1 MSKLKTSNT
10 FLIGLFVIFAIGLF
24 IAIVIWLGADKLTDE
39 SKFYVTYFDSSID
52 GLNVGSPVKYQGVAG
67 GSVTAI
73 KIAPDGKLVEVQ
85 MQIMPEIK
93 INSTIRVQ
101 ATFSGIAGGKF
112 LQLYYPKDKALM
124 RQHPILSFTPKME
137 LIESS
142 PSEIE
147 GLASAATDIASKL
160 TKIEYLRISNRLYEL
175 IDTLTQLVSYSN
187 SLMRN
192 EKSMNILGNIDLA
205 SSELAHVLVKL
216 DSLRIYDDLEYTT
229 LNLRKTSDDV
239 LNLTKKIDSKISD
252 INIPVFMAR
261 VYSKIDTTTQT
272 MNSAITSIQGQS
284 TGTFL
289 SMIELIEDLKLT
301 NKELQKTL
309 NTFSD
314 DPGRTLF
321 TNPPKREK

>member
-10 FLIGLFVIFAIGLF
+10 FLIGLFVIFAVGLF

-85 MQIMPEIK
+85 MQIMPEII
-93 INSTIRVQ
+93 INSSIRVQ

-112 LQLYYPKDKALM
+112 LQLYYPKDKSLM
-124 RQHPILSFTPKME
+124 RQHPTLSFTPKME

-142 PSEIE
+142 PSDIE
-147 GLASAATDIASKL
+147 GLATAATDIASKL
-160 TKIEYLRISNRLYEL
+160 SKIEYIRISDRLYEL

-187 SLMRN
+187 SLLRN
-192 EKSMNILGNIDLA
+192 EQAVNILGNIELA
-205 SSELAHVLVKL
+205 SAELAHVLIKL
-216 DSLRIYDDLEYTT
+216 DSLRIYDDLEYTS
-229 LNLRKTSDDV
+229 LNLRKTSDEV
-239 LNLTKKIDSKISD
+239 LNLSKKIDTKISD
-252 INIPVFMAR
+252 INIPVFMER
-261 VYSKIDTTTQT
+261 VYSKFDTTTQT
-272 MNSAITSIQGQS
+272 MNSAVTSIQSQT

-289 SMIELIEDLKLT
+289 SMIELIEDLKVT

>member
-10 FLIGLFVIFAIGLF
+10 FLIGLFVLFAVGLF
-24 IAIVIWLGADKLTDE
+24 IAIVIWLGANKLTDE

-73 KIAPDGKLVEVQ
+73 KIAEDGKLVEVQ

-93 INSTIRVQ
+93 INKNIRVQ

-112 LQLYYPKDKALM
+112 LQLYYPKDKTLM
-124 RQHPILSFTPKME
+124 RQHPVLSFTPKMQ

-147 GLASAATDIASKL
+147 GLATAATDIASKL
-160 TKIEYLRISNRLYEL
+160 TKIEYLQISTRLYEL
-175 IDTLTQLVSYSN
+175 IDTLAQLVSYSN
-187 SLMRN
+187 SLLRTEQTAN
-192 EKSMNILGNIDLA
+192 IVSNIEKSTAD
-205 SSELAHVLVKL
+205 LAHVISKI
-216 DSLRIYDDLEYTT
+216 DSLRIYNDLEYTS
-229 LNLRKTSDDV
+229 LNLRKTSEEV
-239 LNLTKKIDSKISD
+239 LNLTKKIDSKIND
-252 INIPVFMAR
+252 INIPTFMER
-261 VYSKIDTTTQT
+261 VYSKLDTTSQT
-272 MNSAITSIQGQS
+272 MNSAIMSIQSQS
-284 TGTFL
+284 TGTFM
-289 SMIELIEDLKLT
+289 SMLELIEDLKVT
-301 NKELQKTL
+301 NKELKKTL

-321 TNPPKREK
+321 TNPPKKEK

>member
-1 MSKLKTSNT
+1 MGKLKTSNT

-24 IAIVIWLGADKLTDE
+24 IAIIIWLGADKLTEE

-67 GSVTAI
+67 GTVTAI
-73 KIAPDGKLVEVQ
+73 NIAPDGKLVEVQ

-93 INSTIRVQ
+93 INDAIRVQ

-112 LQLYYPKDKALM
+112 LQLYYPKDKSAM
-124 RQHPILSFTPKME
+124 RQHPTLSFIPKFD

-142 PSEIE
+142 PSDIE
-147 GLASAATDIASKL
+147 GLATAATDIASKL
-160 TKIEYLRISNRLYEL
+160 TKIEYLRISERLYEL

-187 SLMRN
+187 NLMRN
-192 EKSMNILGNIDLA
+192 QQALNILSNIELA
-205 SSELAHVLVKL
+205 SSELAGVIVKL
-216 DSLRIYDDLEYTT
+216 DSLRIYDDLEYTSM
-229 LNLRKTSDDV
+229 NLRKTSDQV
-239 LNLTKKIDSKISD
+239 LNISKKIDTKISD
-252 INIPVFMAR
+252 INIPVFMER

-272 MNSAITSIQGQS
+272 MNSALTSIQNQS

-289 SMIELIEDLKLT
+289 SMIEFIEDLKLT